1 MAQPTYL
8 TRKGLAKLQEELEH
22 IRTTRRQ
29 EVANR
34 IQRANSLGGTVD
46 NAEYDEAKKEQSFI
60 EGRIV
65 DLLRIIN
72 KSMIIEETKGNSD
85 TVDVGSK
92 VTVMNQNRGKKEKYF
107 IVGSPEADPSKG
119 RISNVSPIG
128 NALLG
133 KKIGQVAKVQVPA
146 GTIDLEVLAIT

>member
-29 EVANR
+29 EVADR

-72 KSMIIEETKGNSD
+72 KSMIIEETKGKSD

-92 VTVMNQNRGKKEKYF
+92 VTVVNQKRGKKEKYF

-119 RISNVSPIG
+119 RISNLSPIG
-128 NALLG
+128 KALLG

>member
-22 IRTTRRQ
+22 IRKTRRQ
-29 EVANR
+29 EVADR

-72 KSMIIEETKGNSD
+72 KSMIIEDTRGKSD
-85 TVDVGSK
+85 AVDVGSK

-119 RISNVSPIG
+119 RISNLSPIG

>member
-22 IRTTRRQ
+22 IRKTRRQ
-29 EVANR
+29 EVADR

-72 KSMIIEETKGNSD
+72 KSMIIEDTKGKSD

-119 RISNVSPIG
+119 RISNLSPIG

>member
-29 EVANR
+29 EVADR

>member
-22 IRTTRRQ
+22 IRKTRRQ
-29 EVANR
+29 EVADR

-72 KSMIIEETKGNSD
+72 KSMIIEDTKGKSD
-85 TVDVGSK
+85 TVDVGSR

-119 RISNVSPIG
+119 RISNLSPIG
-128 NALLG
+128 KALLG
-133 KKIGQVAKVQVPA
+133 KKIGQVANVQVPA

>member
-22 IRTTRRQ
+22 IRKTRRQ
-29 EVANR
+29 EVADR

-72 KSMIIEETKGNSD
+72 KSMIIEDTKGKSD

-92 VTVMNQNRGKKEKYF
+92 VTVMNQNRGKRKN
-107 IVGSPEADPSKG
+107 
-119 RISNVSPIG
+119 IS
-128 NALLG
+128 L
-133 KKIGQVAKVQVPA
+133 
-146 GTIDLEVLAIT
+146 

>member
-29 EVANR
+29 EVADR

-72 KSMIIEETKGNSD
+72 KSMIIEDTKGKSD
-85 TVDVGSK
+85 AVDVGSK

-119 RISNVSPIG
+119 RISNLSPIG

>member
-22 IRTTRRQ
+22 IRKTRRQ
-29 EVANR
+29 EVADR

-72 KSMIIEETKGNSD
+72 KSMIIEDTKGKSD
-85 TVDVGSK
+85 AVDVGSK

-119 RISNVSPIG
+119 RISNLSPIG